1 MTGTTQTG
9 QTGTGPKSSRRPRR
23 MVRWAALV
31 AGVVLAA
38 VAIFVATRPS
48 SQATAVQ
55 SPLLGQRA
63 PGFSETSFSGHDVTL
78 SDYRGRYVLIN
89 FFASWCP
96 PCQEEEPNLVKF
108 AFQQGNDP
116 NGAAVVSV
124 VFDDPNASAR
134 QFVDSWGATWPTI
147 PDPGGLIASAY
158 GVTAPPTTFLISPDG
173 VVVGEETGPVTAA
186 QLDQLLSVTRHH
198 VG

>member
-1 MTGTTQTG
+1 MSASTTDTR
-9 QTGTGPKSSRRPRR
+9 PAKSRRPRR

-31 AGVVLAA
+31 AAAVLAA

-63 PGFSETSFSGHDVTL
+63 PGFSETSFSGHDLKL

-124 VFDDPNASAR
+124 VFDDPNAAGTPIR
-134 QFVDSWGATWPTI
+134 RELGCHLAD
-147 PDPGGLIASAY
+147 DPGSRRAHRLRLRGHCASDHLPHLPGRRGRRRGDRAGDGGPARPIAL
-158 GVTAPPTTFLISPDG
+158 GDAPPCRLTSP
-173 VVVGEETGPVTAA
+173 
-186 QLDQLLSVTRHH
+186 
-198 VG
+198 

>member
-1 MTGTTQTG
+1 VTVPTDTAPEKT
-9 QTGTGPKSSRRPRR
+9 RRPRR
-23 MVRWAALV
+23 LIRWIALV
-31 AGVVLAA
+31 AAVALAA

-63 PGFSETSFSGHDVTL
+63 PAFSETSFSGHDVTL
-78 SDYRGRYVLIN
+78 SDYRGRYVLVN

-108 AFQQGNDP
+108 AFQQGSDP

-124 VFDDPNASAR
+124 VFDDPNAAAR
-134 QFVDSWGATWPTI
+134 QFVENWGATWPTI
-147 PDPGGLIASAY
+147 PDPGGLTASAY

-173 VVVGEETGPVTAA
+173 VVVGEETGPVTVA
-186 QLDQLLSVTRHH
+186 QLDQLLSVSRHH